1 MLWLHQR
8 QGFEATVTCY
18 GDHKWG
24 SNEPQKM
31 WCLVPNNVRFFLG
44 GKGGVFGGVLG
55 WIIYAKPWSKEMSK
69 CHLFAPPGV
78 GLKLCDFLMWL
89 RILTIVPSSLHQHRW
104 LCFNHKSMLSYT
116 VDVNVFG
123 ICVNHSLTGRT
134 LSYTEFWFWRHN
146 LEEIGI
152 SSTESWQ
159 SFNMAWQAP
168 WRKFNHG
175 LSNSWKSMGV
185 GHNAYEKKKQKYI
198 YIYIYISVYT
208 KIHASFQAVHPW
220 ISRHLTTF
228 SVSGKSFSCNNHH
241 LRYHDIPV
249 PWPQVP
255 TFLWFL

>member
-1 MLWLHQR
+1 MSV
-8 QGFEATVTCY
+8 FF
-18 GDHKWG
+18 WG
-24 SNEPQKM
+24 
-31 WCLVPNNVRFFLG
+31 RG
-44 GKGGVFGGVLG
+44 GKGGFWGVLG

-89 RILTIVPSSLHQHRW
+89 RISTIVPSSLHQHRW

-185 GHNAYEKKKQKYI
+185 GHNAYEKKKYI
-198 YIYIYISVYT
+198 YQFIPRYMPVFRQYIPEFLAIWQRFQWVESHFLATIITYDITISQFPGPKSPHFYDFYGFQELALPLPSLKLQFHQRRV
-208 KIHASFQAVHPW
+208 KIWNQ
-220 ISRHLTTF
+220 
-228 SVSGKSFSCNNHH
+228 
-241 LRYHDIPV
+241 
-249 PWPQVP
+249 WP
-255 TFLWFL
+255 

>member
-1 MLWLHQR
+1 
-8 QGFEATVTCY
+8 
-18 GDHKWG
+18 
-24 SNEPQKM
+24 
-31 WCLVPNNVRFFLG
+31 
-44 GKGGVFGGVLG
+44 
-55 WIIYAKPWSKEMSK
+55 MSK

-185 GHNAYEKKKQKYI
+185 GHNAYEKKTNI
-198 YIYIYISVYT
+198 YIYIYISLYQDTCQFSGSTSLNFSPFDNVFSEWKVIFLQQSSLT
-208 KIHASFQAVHPW
+208 
-220 ISRHLTTF
+220 ISWYPSSLA
-228 SVSGKSFSCNNHH
+228 
-241 LRYHDIPV
+241 P
-249 PWPQVP
+249 
-255 TFLWFL
+255 FLWFL

>member
-1 MLWLHQR
+1 MS
-8 QGFEATVTCY
+8 V
-18 GDHKWG
+18 
-24 SNEPQKM
+24 
-31 WCLVPNNVRFFLG
+31 FFG
-44 GKGGVFGGVLG
+44 GGRGGVFGGVLG

-134 LSYTEFWFWRHN
+134 FSYTEFWFWRHN
-146 LEEIGI
+146 LEG
-152 SSTESWQ
+152 SSTMVLAIRGS
-159 SFNMAWQAP
+159 P
-168 WRKFNHG
+168 WGWGIMHMR
-175 LSNSWKSMGV
+175 
-185 GHNAYEKKKQKYI
+185 KKQ
-198 YIYIYISVYT
+198 IYIYISVYT

-241 LRYHDIPV
+241 LRYDDIPV

>member
-1 MLWLHQR
+1 MNPKKCGVWYQ
-8 QGFEATVTCY
+8 TMSV
-18 GDHKWG
+18 
-24 SNEPQKM
+24 
-31 WCLVPNNVRFFLG
+31 FFG
-44 GKGGVFGGVLG
+44 EGGVFGGVLG

-185 GHNAYEKKKQKYI
+185 GHNAYEKKTKYI
-198 YIYIYISVYT
+198 
-208 KIHASFQAVHPW
+208 
-220 ISRHLTTF
+220 
-228 SVSGKSFSCNNHH
+228 
-241 LRYHDIPV
+241 
-249 PWPQVP
+249 
-255 TFLWFL
+255 